1 VAISTAEG
9 GGSSINANINV
20 VPMIDIM
27 LVLLIIFMIVT
38 PVISAGFTATMP
50 IGANVTP
57 QAEEDDEVTLG
68 IDNQG
73 EYFVNGVG
81 RTAADAEVELRSLYA
96 NRDKDKLLYFKADAG
111 LPYEVVQQG
120 VEMGRRAGARVLVA
134 IIDRRGGLA
143 GEEE

>member
-1 VAISTAEG
+1 MAISTAEG
-9 GGSSINANINV
+9 GGSSVNANINV

-50 IGANVTP
+50 AGANVTS
-57 QAEEDDEVTLG
+57 QAEEDNEITLG
-68 IDNQG
+68 MDNQG
-73 EYFVNGVG
+73 KYFVNGNE
-81 RTAADAEVELRSLYA
+81 RSAADAEAELRSLYA
-96 NRDKDKLLYFKADAG
+96 IREIDKLLYFKADAG

-120 VEMGRRAGARVLVA
+120 IEMGRRAGARVLVA
-134 IIDRRGGLA
+134 IVDRRGGLA

>member
-1 VAISTAEG
+1 MAISTAEG
-9 GGSSINANINV
+9 GGSSVNANINV

-50 IGANVTP
+50 SGANVVSQP
-57 QAEEDDEVTLG
+57 EEDDEITLG
-68 IDNQG
+68 IDDQG
-73 EYFVNGVG
+73 RYFINGNE
-81 RTAADAEVELRSLYA
+81 RTPADAEAELKSLYA
-96 NRDKDKLLYFKADAG
+96 GREIDKLLYFKADVG

-120 VEMGRRAGARVLVA
+120 VEMGRRAGARMLVA

>member
-1 VAISTAEG
+1 MAISTAEG
-9 GGSSINANINV
+9 GGSSVNANINV

-38 PVISAGFTATMP
+38 PVIASGFTATMP
-50 IGANVTP
+50 AGSAVESQP
-57 QAEEDDEVTLG
+57 EEDDEITLG

-73 EYFVNGVG
+73 KYFVNGNE
-81 RTAADAEVELRSLYA
+81 RTASDAEAELKSLYA
-96 NRDKDKLLYFKADAG
+96 VREVDKLLYFKADVN
-111 LPYEVVQQG
+111 LPYEVIQQG

-134 IIDRRGGLA
+134 VVDRRGGLA